1 MEPGAI
7 IVKPPN
13 AELPLALAAGLVVLL
28 AVLPR
33 LSLEVPPDVLR
44 EGVPEVLPD
53 IPPVL
58 PVLPEDV
65 LPEDVLPP
73 EVLPPDEL
81 PLPLAAGLVVL
92 LDVLPLL
99 SLDVPPVVA
108 LDGLVEAPPDMLPDV
123 PPAALPPALA
133 AGLVVLLEVLPLLSL
148 EVPPVVALD

>member
-1 MEPGAI
+1 M
-7 IVKPPN
+7 
-13 AELPLALAAGLVVLL
+13 LL

-44 EGVPEVLPD
+44 EGVPVVLPD

-58 PVLPEDV
+58 PV

-108 LDGLVEAPPDMLPDV
+108 LEGLVEAPPDMLPDVLPDV